1 MLQSL
6 HLDGSER
13 PVAVLLEGPALR
25 LRRQGVADVFAPL
38 ARLGRVAVHGARVQ
52 WRTEA
57 LAACLASGVPVLF
70 HASRGEWLGTL
81 LPARVPA
88 HRRDLAGLLDMA
100 AAVPGFRHRLSDFL
114 RAEEARA
121 VSAVT
126 RLLGGSKPSL
136 QPAPPVLRQAML
148 ATCLDPGKAE
158 LAWRFVAGL
167 AAGLVAAELARRG
180 VGPRFLCRRTG
191 GLPLAEELARVL
203 AWRFAPWLSRLSR
216 LVVFNADGSPDQ
228 KSRRILLDAFERAEL
243 EGACAQLLS
252 RLSGLLAEEV

>member
-13 PVAVLLEGPALR
+13 PVAVLVEGPGLR

-38 ARLGRVAVHGARVQ
+38 PRLGRVAVHGARVQ

-57 LAACLASGVPVLF
+57 LAACLESGVPVLF
-70 HASRGEWLGTL
+70 HTPRGEWLGTL

-88 HRRDLAGLLDMA
+88 QRRDLAGLLDMA

-121 VSAVT
+121 ALAAL
-126 RLLGGSKPSL
+126 RQLGSR
-136 QPAPPVLRQAML
+136 QAPPQPHPSVLRRAIL
-148 ATCLDPGKAE
+148 AACPDPTKAE
-158 LAWRFVAGL
+158 AVWRYLAGL
-167 AAGLVAAELARRG
+167 ATGLVAAELARRG

-191 GLPLAEELARVL
+191 GVPLAEEMGRIL
-203 AWRFAPWLSRLSR
+203 AWCFGPRVPGLAR
-216 LVVFNADGSPDQ
+216 LVVFGADGAPDPR
-228 KSRRILLDAFERAEL
+228 SRRLLLHAFERQGL
-243 EGACAQLLS
+243 EAGCAQVLS
-252 RLSGLLAEEV
+252 RLAGLLADDV